1 MSQLEAAA
9 MKPNAHVTAARA
21 IPYKKPLRKILYP
34 YLFIAPFSVL
44 VLVFFILPAVATI
57 GMSFTDLNA
66 SMKLHF
72 IGLTNFKRIFMDYN
86 LPQILTH
93 TAVFAILSLVI
104 SMLFA
109 LVISIATQYFL
120 KGKVSAVIYRVLWL
134 IPSIIPSVVYVTFWK
149 YVFDPTDGGFLNRV
163 LAGMGVISEPLSW
176 FTKGAMAIIILAT
189 IVSTISGGMIL
200 LSAAIN
206 SIPEDLYKA
215 ARVDGASEKSV
226 IFKII
231 LPTLRWPLMYITIS
245 DLIGFVSSYFFIMLL
260 TQGGPM
266 RDTTTL
272 SLYAFQQAFNLK
284 YYGYG
289 AAISMLVVVISF
301 VLTMLLI
308 RLFDFDQLIKPSR
321 IED

>member
-1 MSQLEAAA
+1 MNEL
-9 MKPNAHVTAARA
+9 KVH
-21 IPYKKPLRKILYP
+21 KKPFRKKIYP
-34 YLFIAPFSVL
+34 YLFIMPFSLL
-44 VLVFFILPAVATI
+44 VLVFFILPAIATV
-57 GMSFTDLNA
+57 GMAFTDLNA
-66 SMKLHF
+66 SMKPHF
-72 IGLTNFKRIFMDYN
+72 VGITNFKRIFTDYN
-86 LPQILTH
+86 LPQILGN
-93 TAVFAILSLVI
+93 TAVFAVLSLVI

-109 LVISIATQYFL
+109 LIISIATQYFL
-120 KGKVSAVIYRVLWL
+120 KGKLLAVVYRVLWL

-149 YVFDPTDGGFLNRV
+149 FIFDPTEGGLINEFL
-163 LAGMGVISEPLSW
+163 ASMGVISEPVSW
-176 FTKGAMAIIILAT
+176 FTKGAMAIVILAT

-200 LSAAIN
+200 LSSAIN

-226 IFKII
+226 ITKII
-231 LPTLRWPLMYITIS
+231 LPTLKWPLMYITIS

-289 AAISMLVVVISF
+289 AAVSLIVVFISF
-301 VLTMLLI
+301 VLTLLLI
-308 RLFDFDQLIKPSR
+308 RMFDFDQMIKPSR

>member
-1 MSQLEAAA
+1 MNTVETARLNRVEAAS
-9 MKPNAHVTAARA
+9 K
-21 IPYKKPLRKILYP
+21 PYKKPFRKIVYP
-34 YLFIAPFSVL
+34 YLFIAPFALL
-44 VLVFFILPAVATI
+44 VFVFFILPAIATV
-57 GMSFTDLNA
+57 GMSFTDLGA
-66 SMKLHF
+66 SMKPHY
-72 IGLTNFKRIFMDYN
+72 IGLENFKRIFTDYN
-86 LPQILTH
+86 LPEILSH
-93 TAVFAILSLVI
+93 TAVFAVLSLVV
-104 SMLFA
+104 SLLFA
-109 LVISIATQYFL
+109 LVLSIATQYFL
-120 KGKVSAVIYRVLWL
+120 KGKVSAVFYRVLWL
-134 IPSIIPSVVYVTFWK
+134 IPSVIPSVVYVTFWK
-149 YVFDPTDGGFLNRV
+149 FLFDPTEGGFMNDLLHR
-163 LAGMGVISEPLSW
+163 MGVISDPVSW
-176 FTKGAMAIIILAT
+176 FTKGAMAIVILAT
-189 IVSTISGGMIL
+189 IVSTVSGGMIL

-226 IFKII
+226 ILKII
-231 LPTLRWPLMYITIS
+231 LPTLKWPLMYITIS

-289 AAISMLVVVISF
+289 ASVSLIVVFISF
-301 VLTMLLI
+301 VLTLLLI

>member
-1 MSQLEAAA
+1 MESVVPPQ
-9 MKPNAHVTAARA
+9 R
-21 IPYKKPLRKILYP
+21 YKKPLTKKLYP
-34 YLFIAPFSVL
+34 YFFIMPFAI
-44 VLVFFILPAVATI
+44 LVFIFFVLPAVATI
-57 GMSFTDLNA
+57 VMSFTDLNA
-66 SMKLHF
+66 SMKPKF
-72 IGLTNFKRIFMDYN
+72 IGLTNFTRIFNDYN
-86 LPQILTH
+86 LPLILWN
-93 TAVFAILSLVI
+93 TAIFAILSLLI
-104 SMLFA
+104 SLLFA
-109 LVISIATQYFL
+109 LIISIATQYFL

-134 IPSIIPSVVYVTFWK
+134 IPSIIPAVVYVTFWK
-149 YVFDPTDGGFLNRV
+149 YVFDPTEEGFLNNIMHQLGIV
-163 LAGMGVISEPLSW
+163 SDPVSW
-176 FTKGAMAIIILAT
+176 FTKGAMAIVILAT

-231 LPTLRWPLMYITIS
+231 LPTLKWPLMYITIS
-245 DLIGFVSSYFFIMLL
+245 ELIGFVSSYFFIMLL
-260 TQGGPM
+260 TNGGPM

-289 AAISMLVVVISF
+289 AAVSLIVVFISF
-301 VLTMLLI
+301 ILTLFFL
-308 RLFDFDQLIKPSR
+308 RLFDFNQMIKPSR

>member
-1 MSQLEAAA
+1 
-9 MKPNAHVTAARA
+9 
-21 IPYKKPLRKILYP
+21 
-34 YLFIAPFSVL
+34 
-44 VLVFFILPAVATI
+44 
-57 GMSFTDLNA
+57 
-66 SMKLHF
+66 
-72 IGLTNFKRIFMDYN
+72 
-86 LPQILTH
+86 
-93 TAVFAILSLVI
+93 
-104 SMLFA
+104 
-109 LVISIATQYFL
+109 
-120 KGKVSAVIYRVLWL
+120 
-134 IPSIIPSVVYVTFWK
+134 
-149 YVFDPTDGGFLNRV
+149 
-163 LAGMGVISEPLSW
+163 
-176 FTKGAMAIIILAT
+176 MAIVTLAT

-226 IFKII
+226 ILKII
-231 LPTLRWPLMYITIS
+231 LPTLKWPLMYITIS
-245 DLIGFVSSYFFIMLL
+245 DLIGFVSSYFIIML

-289 AAISMLVVVISF
+289 AAILMIVVLISF
-301 VLTMLLI
+301 VPKMLLI

>member
-1 MSQLEAAA
+1 MKTEMNLEINLELNET
-9 MKPNAHVTAARA
+9 KT
-21 IPYKKPLRKILYP
+21 YKKPLRKAIYP
-34 YLFIAPFSVL
+34 YLFIAPFSLL
-44 VLVFFILPAVATI
+44 VLVFFILPAIATV
-57 GMSFTDLNA
+57 GMAFTDLNA
-66 SMKLHF
+66 SMKPHF
-72 IGLTNFKRIFMDYN
+72 VGLTNFKRIFSDYN
-86 LPQILTH
+86 LPQILGN
-93 TAVFAILSLVI
+93 TAVFAVLSLGI
-104 SMLFA
+104 SLLFA

-120 KGKVSAVIYRVLWL
+120 KGKMLAVVYRILWL

-149 YVFDPTDGGFLNRV
+149 FIFDPTEGGLINKFLLN
-163 LAGMGVISEPLSW
+163 MGIISDPVSW
-176 FTKGAMAIIILAT
+176 FTKGAMAIVILAT
-189 IVSTISGGMIL
+189 IISTISGGMIL
-200 LSAAIN
+200 LSSAIN

-226 IFKII
+226 IMKII
-231 LPTLRWPLMYITIS
+231 LPTLKWPLMYITIS

-289 AAISMLVVVISF
+289 AAVSLIVVFISF

-308 RLFDFDQLIKPSR
+308 RMFDFNQMIKPSR

>member
-1 MSQLEAAA
+1 MENPAVQQ
-9 MKPNAHVTAARA
+9 V
-21 IPYKKPLRKILYP
+21 YKKPFKKKLYP
-34 YLFIAPFSVL
+34 YLFIMPFSLL
-44 VLVFFILPAVATI
+44 VFVFFILPAIATV
-57 GMSFTDLNA
+57 GMAFTDLNA
-66 SMKLHF
+66 SMKPKF
-72 IGLTNFKRIFMDYN
+72 IGLSNFTRIFTDYN
-86 LPQILTH
+86 LPLILWNT
-93 TAVFAILSLVI
+93 VIFAVI
-104 SMLFA
+104 SLAISLLFA
-109 LVISIATQYFL
+109 LIISIATQYFL

-134 IPSIIPSVVYVTFWK
+134 IPSVIPSVVYVTFWK
-149 YVFDPTDGGFLNRV
+149 FIFDPTEEGFLNNLMHRFGIV
-163 LAGMGVISEPLSW
+163 SEPVSW
-176 FTKGAMAIIILAT
+176 FTKGAMAIVILAT

-226 IFKII
+226 IMRII

-260 TQGGPM
+260 TNGGPM

-289 AAISMLVVVISF
+289 AAVSLIVVAISF
-301 VLTMLLI
+301 VLTLLFI